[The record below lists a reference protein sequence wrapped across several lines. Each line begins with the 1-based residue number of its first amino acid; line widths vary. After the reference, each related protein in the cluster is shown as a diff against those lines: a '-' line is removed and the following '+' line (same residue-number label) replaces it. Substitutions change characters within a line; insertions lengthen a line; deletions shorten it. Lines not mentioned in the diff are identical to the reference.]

1 MPVDYY
7 TNMLSLRS
15 DILIVTKLLTIKD
28 KRLMDH
34 FEDIR
39 MDISLLMVESFL
51 TLFTNTCDKGISDV
65 IIDHFVVEGSTT
77 LIKAMILIVGYM
89 RVKLMAVDSF
99 AAAVK
104 YCRHAIKQ
112 ADLVDP
118 RDFSRDLMAMNLDSQ
133 LIDEVRDVLTA
144 KERAAFRT
152 SQNQT
157 RIQCEQDWPICYK
170 SLDKIKAS
178 INIERQSVFRSKFI
192 LSNYK
197 LDHFG
202 KNTEN
207 RGSSRTISQER
218 PDSRVDASDECLIIE
233 RQGHI
238 CECSNTEIEE
248 MKTEVRDF
256 IRFKV
261 LDGESYKTA
270 QVEYQS
276 PRSTNLS
283 YHVRDIIKRH
293 NANSIYQTS
302 EDDGSQSGASEDSLK
317 SIKFSYSKI
326 DDIEDLS
333 GYLHRAGKTL
343 HR

>member
-1 MPVDYY
+1 
-7 TNMLSLRS
+7 
-15 DILIVTKLLTIKD
+15 
-28 KRLMDH
+28 
-34 FEDIR
+34 
-39 MDISLLMVESFL
+39 
-51 TLFTNTCDKGISDV
+51 
-65 IIDHFVVEGSTT
+65 
-77 LIKAMILIVGYM
+77 
-89 RVKLMAVDSF
+89 
-99 AAAVK
+99 
-104 YCRHAIKQ
+104 
-112 ADLVDP
+112 
-118 RDFSRDLMAMNLDSQ
+118 MAMHLDSQ

-144 KERAAFRT
+144 RERAAFGT

-157 RIQCEQDWPICYK
+157 GIQCEQDWPICYK

-202 KNTEN
+202 KNNEN

-238 CECSNTEIEE
+238 CEYGNTEIEE

-256 IRFKV
+256 IRFKM
-261 LDGESYKTA
+261 LDDDSFKTA

-276 PRSTNLS
+276 PRITNLS

-293 NANSIYQTS
+293 NANTKDQTS

-326 DDIEDLS
+326 DDFEDLS
-333 GYLHRAGKTL
+333 GHLHRAGKTL